1 METKKIS
8 QEAYSLFAMGKLKST
23 SGMQKNAVDAGFDKV
38 MDSSMQ
44 KTAASDA
51 KEPGT
56 PVQDAKK
63 DSVEKTQTNKVS
75 QDKENGER
83 NSSIRKNSAD
93 SKTESQKASKESLDV
108 DGKAPEEETIP
119 AAVSVPVIA
128 GNLLEKTEEIPEEVT
143 EAFKELIVQAVS
155 EVLQVPKE
163 EVENLLEE
171 NGITA
176 VDLLQPENLKE
187 FLLSAKDETD
197 MTAFLVNADL
207 KESYDILT
215 EAFSTILPEDLEEKG
230 VVLSE
235 EELAQVMKAL
245 SEPESMGVQKQA
257 SEKEPLPD
265 SSLQTEEDG
274 KEIQV
279 SVEVSRYSQEE
290 TQSKQE
296 EAEEESPQAELMSK
310 PDQTEKGH
318 GVEKPVESFV
328 QHLEQSVTTNV
339 EGTTVTERVVQ
350 YREIVNQVVEQIK
363 VVIKPESTNLSMQ
376 LNPEQLGR
384 VALHMTM
391 KNGQMTASF
400 FVQNEMAKEALE
412 SNMQTLR
419 ENLSAQGLK
428 VESVEVSVSDFSLS
442 ERGEMEYGQDAQ
454 AGGQQKQPQGK
465 QRRLLRMEELEGAKE
480 LTEEEEEAKS
490 RMEAAGS
497 TVDFTA

>member
-23 SGMQKNAVDAGFDKV
+23 SGMQKNAVDTGFEKV

-51 KEPGT
+51 KEFGT

-75 QDKENGER
+75 QDKENAER
-83 NSSIRKNSAD
+83 NSSIRQNSAD
-93 SKTESQKASKESLDV
+93 SKTESQKPSKESVDV
-108 DGKAPEEETIP
+108 DGNVTEEETMP
-119 AAVSVPVIA
+119 AAVLVPIIA
-128 GNLLEKTEEIPEEVT
+128 GNLSEKTEEIPEEVT
-143 EAFKELIVQAVS
+143 TVLGQLIVQAVS
-155 EVLQVPKE
+155 EVLQRPGE
-163 EVENLLEE
+163 EVEKLLEE

-230 VVLSE
+230 VTLSE

-257 SEKEPLPD
+257 SEKEPLPG

-279 SVEVSRYSQEE
+279 SVEVSRS
-290 TQSKQE
+290 SQE